1 MEKKDL
7 TTSLSHGNNGFFIP
21 FCLRFRRARLKQQPP
36 ISPAWNRMQTIIP
49 VLTFLG
55 YVLTLAL
62 LPVVL
67 LTRKRQPVSTVAWVM
82 AIVTMPYLGAFLFIV
97 FGINRVARRVV
108 GRKAASQTMARIIPE
123 LSGHQVPEESL
134 NPLQQDL
141 LRVATR
147 VAGSRATVDNRIQIL
162 TDARHTFDE
171 IESAIA
177 AAQSSIHLEYYIW
190 QPDKLGTEIR
200 DLLIAKASD
209 GVKIRFLY
217 DAIGSGRLTRR
228 FLKPMLDSGIQ
239 VATFVPGQSLRER
252 WSINL
257 RSHRK
262 IVIVDGIVG
271 FTGGMNV
278 GDEYLGKD
286 PFFGAWRDTHLR
298 LQGPTV
304 LQLQE
309 VFATDWH
316 YATGN
321 ELSAADFP
329 EPADLG
335 DDCAQV
341 VSGGPDSAQETFH
354 SLMFA
359 AIIRAHRQLTLSTSY
374 FVPTPALVSALEA
387 AALRGVHTR
396 VMLSGPKTYWATRH
410 AARGY
415 YDTLLSAGVEIY
427 EYQIGQF
434 HPKVLT
440 VDGSWS
446 LVGTANFDARSLY
459 LNFEVGVVLYDISLA
474 EQLEHQFDQDIQNS
488 NRIDQLEWTN
498 RPTWERLKESCCLMF
513 SPVL

>member
-1 MEKKDL
+1 
-7 TTSLSHGNNGFFIP
+7 
-21 FCLRFRRARLKQQPP
+21 
-36 ISPAWNRMQTIIP
+36 MQTILA

-55 YVLTLAL
+55 YILTLCL

-67 LTRKRQPVSTVAWVM
+67 LTRKRQTVSTVAWVM
-82 AIVTMPYLGAFLFIV
+82 AIVTMPYLGAILFAL
-97 FGINRVARRVV
+97 FGINRVAKRVV
-108 GRKAASQTMARIIPE
+108 SRRAALQDMSRILPE
-123 LSGHQVPEESL
+123 LSGHQVSEDSL
-134 NPLQQDL
+134 NRPQLDL
-141 LRVATR
+141 MRVAQR
-147 VAGSRATVDNRIQIL
+147 VANTRATVDNRVQLL
-162 TDARHTFDE
+162 TDARQTFDE

-177 AAQSSIHLEYYIW
+177 AARSSIHLEYYIW

-200 DLLIAKASD
+200 DLLVAKASE
-209 GVKIRFLY
+209 GVKVRFLY
-217 DAIGSGRLTRR
+217 DAIGSGRLTRK
-228 FLKPMLDSGIQ
+228 FLKPMFDAGIQ

-262 IVIVDGIVG
+262 IVIVDGLVG

-286 PFFGAWRDTHLR
+286 AFFGTWRDTHLR

-304 LQLQE
+304 KQLQE

-316 YATGN
+316 YATN
-321 ELSAADFP
+321 EELSRAEFP
-329 EPADLG
+329 DPIDLG

-341 VSGGPDSAQETFH
+341 VAGGPDSPIETFH

-359 AIIRAHRQLTLSTSY
+359 AITRAERQLTLSTSY
-374 FVPTPALVSALEA
+374 FVPTPALESALEA
-387 AALRGVHTR
+387 AALRGVRTR
-396 VMLSGPKTYWATRH
+396 VMLSGPKTYWATRY

-415 YDTLLSAGVEIY
+415 YDTLLAAGVEIY
-427 EYQIGQF
+427 EYQVGQF

-440 VDGSWS
+440 VDGCWS

-474 EQLEHQFDQDIQNS
+474 EQLEHHFDQDIQNS
-488 NRIDQLEWTN
+488 RRIEQKEWSE
-498 RPTWERLKESCCLMF
+498 RSTWERLKESCCLMF